1 MERLFILF
9 IFAVFPPI
17 ILLGQEQGRRELT
30 CTEKEALKA
39 ANTQL
44 EAYNNRDLDAFM
56 DAYADD
62 VKIYTF
68 PGTLRYEGKEAMREA
83 YKPLFERTPMLH
95 CSIVSEIVRG
105 NKVVHEE
112 SVVFDDPDAPRHA
125 VCVYIVENGKIT
137 AAYFL

>member
-1 MERLFILF
+1 MKRITTTFLS
-9 IFAVFPPI
+9 
-17 ILLGQEQGRRELT
+17 LLLT
-30 CTEKEALKA
+30 CAALFGQNQWALTDVEKEALKA
-39 ANTQL
+39 ANAQL
-44 EAYNNRDLDAFM
+44 IAYNNRDIDAFM

-68 PGTLRYEGKEAMREA
+68 PDRLRYEGKEAMREV
-83 YKPLFERTPMLH
+83 YKAMFERTPMLH
-95 CSIVSEIVRG
+95 CTIVSEIVKG

-112 SVVFDDPDAPRHA
+112 SVVFDDPDNPRHA